1 MCKGFQGGGDLAFEF
16 IRFHTHDTV
25 VDPAGVMV
33 DVDPD
38 HHQRLDRDD
47 GAPQLTAQLAVNL
60 EGNYM
65 TGAGFADPYEE
76 TS

>member
-1 MCKGFQGGGDLAFEF
+1 M
-16 IRFHTHDTV
+16 
-25 VDPAGVMV
+25 DPAGVMV

>member
-1 MCKGFQGGGDLAFEF
+1 MNLSGC
-16 IRFHTHDTV
+16 THDTV

-60 EGNYM
+60 EGNEPIK
-65 TGAGFADPYEE
+65 TLKWS
-76 TS
+76 TL